1 MRQMN
6 LLCQLEI
13 KCTLIEWDMEKKKL
27 KLSISGNSKKTINN
41 IEKAKF
47 KSKNSVIIEK
57 SSSGRYQQK
66 NHTKGSNFTHKVSP
80 KPNFLQKKQP
90 FLKPN
95 TSNQSDFE
103 KRKLAEQRA
112 TKRLKGEPTAKDAK
126 SKQNPRRRELKLTI
140 SRALSDQDSFSR
152 GRSLASLKRAKQKE
166 NRELKKDEIKDNLKP
181 IKREIN
187 IPEVITIRELA
198 NRMAEQSSNII
209 KHLLGMGVTVTI
221 NHTIDTDTAEYLVK
235 EFGHTPIKEEKTEE
249 IIKKIKD
256 IKTENLKRRAPI
268 VTVMGHVDHGK
279 TSLLDSL
286 RKANV
291 VSGEFGGI
299 TQHIGAYQI
308 INNSEK
314 ITFIDTPGHAAF
326 TEMRARGSK
335 LTDIVILVVAADD
348 GVKPQTVE
356 SIKHAK
362 AAKVPIVVAIN
373 KCDLPE
379 ADPQKIKNQ
388 LLEYELIAEELSGD
402 TLVVEISTK
411 TKMNLDKLI
420 EAIQLQAEILDL
432 KTDYETNAKGIVME
446 SKIDVGRGP
455 IANIIITA
463 GTLKKGDY
471 FVSGVKW
478 GKVRAIINDL
488 GENISHAEPATP
500 VEILGINGAARSGD
514 DFIVLSS
521 EKEAKVLADGRIEEA
536 KEGRN
541 PLTFVTQD
549 SAFKDNTSEE
559 LNIIIKSDVHGSSE
573 AIKNAISQIK
583 HDEVRTKIILSDI
596 GMVTETDITLAK
608 ASNAILVAFNVKPT
622 KEAKKLAEQ
631 SKVNIS
637 FFNIIYEVLDFIKNK
652 MSGLLTPDVDEKI
665 IGSAEILE
673 IFKVSKVG
681 KVAGSKVLDGEITQ
695 DSSARVIRDGT
706 IVFNGKIGTIFREK
720 NQTKQVSA
728 GLECGITIKD
738 FSDFKIK
745 DIIEA
750 YNSTITE
757 RRI

>member
-1 MRQMN
+1 
-6 LLCQLEI
+6 
-13 KCTLIEWDMEKKKL
+13 MEKKKT
-27 KLSISGNSKKTINN
+27 KLTISGSSKKTMSN
-41 IEKAKF
+41 IQIAKTQG
-47 KSKNSVIIEK
+47 KNSVLIEK
-57 SSSGRYQQK
+57 KTNRYLNKTNFGNKNQKQFFSS
-66 NHTKGSNFTHKVSP
+66 
-80 KPNFLQKKQP
+80 KPSSYAKKP
-90 FLKPN
+90 VFSKPSIN
-95 TSNQSDFE
+95 TSNDFE

-112 TKRLKGEPTAKDAK
+112 TKRLKGETPPKGK
-126 SKQNPRRRELKLTI
+126 LGSRRRELKLTI
-140 SRALSDQDSFSR
+140 SRALNSEDIESK

-166 NRELKKDEIKDNLKP
+166 NRDLKKEENKEPLKP
-181 IKREIN
+181 IKRDVK

-209 KHLLGMGVTVTI
+209 KHLLGMGVTATI
-221 NHTIDTDTAEYLVK
+221 NHSINADTAEYLVQ
-235 EFGHTPIKEEKTEE
+235 EFGHNPIKEQKTEE
-249 IIKKIKD
+249 IINKIKEV
-256 IKTENLKRRAPI
+256 KSENLKSRPPI

-279 TSLLDSL
+279 TSLLDEL

-291 VSGEFGGI
+291 VAGEFGGI
-299 TQHIGAYQI
+299 TQHIGAYQVATES
-308 INNSEK
+308 NK

-335 LTDIVILVVAADD
+335 LTDIVVLVVAADD

-388 LLEYELIAEELSGD
+388 LLEHELIAEELSGD
-402 TLVVEISTK
+402 TLMVEISSK
-411 TKMNLDKLI
+411 TKKNLNKLL
-420 EAIQLQAEILDL
+420 EAIQLQSELLDL
-432 KTDYETNAKGIVME
+432 KTDFETKATGSVIE
-446 SKIDVGRGP
+446 SKIDIGKGP
-455 IANIIITA
+455 IVNIIVTA

-471 FVSGVKW
+471 FVSGLKW

-488 GENISHAEPATP
+488 GKNIEEALPSTP
-500 VEILGINGAARSGD
+500 VEVLGINGAAKSGD
-514 DFIVLSS
+514 DFIVFEN
-521 EKEAKVLADGRIEEA
+521 EKEAKSICDARIQE
-536 KEGRN
+536 KQEGKN

-549 SAFKDNTSEE
+549 SAFKDKSSEV

-573 AIKNAISQIK
+573 AIKNAIAQIK
-583 HDEVRTKIILSDI
+583 HEEVSPKIILSDI
-596 GMVTETDITLAK
+596 GMVTETDVSLAK
-608 ASNAILVAFNVKPT
+608 ASKALLIAFNVKPN

-631 SKVNIS
+631 EKITIS
-637 FFNIIYEVLDFIKNK
+637 SYNIIYEVLDFVKNK
-652 MSGLLTPDVDEKI
+652 MSGLLTPDVQEKI

-681 KVAGSKVLDGEITQ
+681 KVAGSKVIDGEISQ
-695 DSSARVIRDGT
+695 DSSARIIRDGR
-706 IVFNGKIGTIFREK
+706 IIFNGKIGSIFREK
-720 NQTKQVSA
+720 NQAKQVVA

-738 FSDFKIK
+738 FNDYQKN

-757 RRI
+757 RRV